1 MNQRGPK
8 HACIEISPESLRVSC
23 PICSGHLLTTE
34 VFVPISY
41 KDPHTFFIE
50 GICFTCKDRNGK
62 PGRYRTLRYRQA
74 PSVRF
79 VPPQPLPVIGAEP
92 TEEEIHRRLR
102 KGDFEGV

>member
-1 MNQRGPK
+1 
-8 HACIEISPESLRVSC
+8 
-23 PICSGHLLTTE
+23 
-34 VFVPISY
+34 
-41 KDPHTFFIE
+41 
-50 GICFTCKDRNGK
+50 
-62 PGRYRTLRYRQA
+62 LRYRQA